1 MMRAT
6 LRCRGRGHGLRA
18 RKCSTLPRTND
29 DRVQLLRLLPLLYV
43 ARGEHLRPAA
53 SEGAWLASVR
63 PFLTAEK
70 GFFVMNAIDAEHDLH
85 RLREAIDRVDEVI
98 VRLLNQRAK
107 YAIEIGELKGILG
120 LPVYAPEREKDV
132 LLHVER
138 TSEGPLDPA
147 TVRRLFERIID
158 ESRRVEREASHM

>member
-1 MMRAT
+1 
-6 LRCRGRGHGLRA
+6 
-18 RKCSTLPRTND
+18 
-29 DRVQLLRLLPLLYV
+29 
-43 ARGEHLRPAA
+43 
-53 SEGAWLASVR
+53 
-63 PFLTAEK
+63 
-70 GFFVMNAIDAEHDLH
+70 MNAIDAEHDLH

-120 LPVYAPEREKDV
+120 LPIYAPEREKDV
-132 LLHVER
+132 LQHVEA

-158 ESRRVEREASHM
+158 ESRRVEREASM

>member
-1 MMRAT
+1 MG
-6 LRCRGRGHGLRA
+6 CVA

-29 DRVQLLRLLPLLYV
+29 DRVQLLLLLRLLYV
-43 ARGEHLRPAA
+43 AGRHLRPAA

-70 GFFVMNAIDAEHDLH
+70 GFFVMNAIDAQHDLS

-107 YAIEIGELKGILG
+107 YAVEIGELKGILG
-120 LPVYAPEREKDV
+120 LPIYAPEREKDV
-132 LLHVER
+132 LQHGER

-147 TVRRLFERIID
+147 TVRRLSERIID
-158 ESRRVEREASHM
+158 ESRRVEREASEM